1 MTNAPAY
8 STQAVAQHT
17 FALLLESLSRV
28 AHTAN
33 RCAAARGRRAGISA
47 FTEPMEEIAG
57 KTIGLIGFGH
67 IGQSVARIA
76 LAFGMRVLVCV
87 PHPKAGVG
95 RRALCDA

>member
-17 FALLLESLSRV
+17 FALPLESLSLAGAYSEQVRGV
-28 AHTAN
+28 AW
-33 RCAAARGRRAGISA
+33 RRAGISA
-47 FTEPMEEIAG
+47 FTEPMEIAG

-76 LAFGMRVLVCV
+76 LAFGMGARLRAASW
-87 PHPKAGVG
+87 AGG
-95 RRALCDA
+95 TTCAL